1 MLVHYPAVFEEE
13 KEFGYSVV
21 FPDLNHLATEG
32 KTYDEAMRLAV
43 ECLAGY
49 VWNQKTLGEPLPEP
63 SAVNHLTLEN
73 NEFPVVISVDV
84 EAYAKEH
91 FEKAVKKTV
100 TLPKWLNDAAQARGI
115 KFSKVLQKALKEE
128 LGIKG

>member
-1 MLVHYPAVFEEE
+1 MLVHYPAVFEES
-13 KEFGYSVV
+13 KPYGYSVI
-21 FPDLNHLATEG
+21 FPDLNNLATEG
-32 KTYDEAMRLAV
+32 KTYDEALKLAI

-49 VWNQKTLGEPLPEP
+49 IWDLEKLGESLPQ
-63 SAVNHLTLEN
+63 SSQVDNLTLEN

-91 FEKAVKKTV
+91 FEKAVKKTL

-115 KFSKVLQKALKEE
+115 KFSKVLQKALKAE
-128 LGIKG
+128 LGIED